1 MNMTDSVFAKIVAG
15 EIPARKIYENDHV
28 IAIMDL
34 SQVTKGHTLVI
45 TKKQVRNI
53 FEYDEE
59 LASNVFAAIPKIA
72 KAVRNHNP
80 DIKGL
85 NILMNNEA
93 AASQTVFHSHIHLL
107 PRYGEND
114 GFGLKWE
121 DHSNEYT
128 PEELDK
134 IKEDLIKALEGVS

>member
-1 MNMTDSVFAKIVAG
+1 MTDNVFAKIVAG
-15 EIPARKIYENDHV
+15 EIPARKIYENEHV

-53 FEYDEE
+53 FDYDEE

-72 KAVRNHNP
+72 KAIKNHNP
-80 DIKGL
+80 EVKGL

-93 AASQTVFHSHIHLL
+93 VASQTVFHSHIHLL

-121 DHSNEYT
+121 DHSSDYT
-128 PEELDK
+128 SEELDD
-134 IKEDLIKALEGVS
+134 IKANLIKALEGVK